1 MKKVFAIVLALC
13 LVLGLT
19 ACTAAPQDTPA
30 QKATVRVYGIK
41 GPTAI
46 GMTDLMEKAANGATK
61 NSYTFEL
68 ASSPDEVA
76 GKLSTGAVDIAAIP
90 TNLAANLYAKT
101 NGSVIMLAA
110 NTQGTLTFLENGNSV
125 QSVADLRGKTVYA
138 SGQGSNPEYIL
149 RYILEKNGID
159 PDKDLTIQYVGTNDE
174 LSALLANGTAK
185 IAMIPQ
191 PAATAAMSKNA
202 DLRIALDI
210 NAAWNAVAPEG
221 SLIMG
226 CVVVRK
232 AFLEENKA
240 AVDAFLTEYKA
251 SIAATADLDT
261 TAALCEK
268 YEIIAKAALAKKAIP
283 HCNIAFLEGAE
294 MQTGVSA
301 YLQVLFDANT
311 KAVGGAMPDDAFYYS
326 R

>member
-1 MKKVFAIVLALC
+1 MKKILAVVLSLC
-13 LVLGLT
+13 LLVGLC
-19 ACTAAPQDTPA
+19 ACAGTPVDQPA

-46 GMTDLMEKAANGATK
+46 GMTDLMEKSANGTAQ
-61 NSYTFEL
+61 NNYTFEL
-68 ASSPDEVA
+68 ATSPDEVA

-101 NGSVIMLAA
+101 NGSVVMLAA
-110 NTQGTLTFLENGNSV
+110 NTQGTLTFLENGNTIAT
-125 QSVADLRGKTVYA
+125 VADLRGKTIYA

-149 RYILEKNGID
+149 RYILTKNGID
-159 PDKDLTIQYVGTNDE
+159 PDKDVTINFVGTNDE
-174 LSALLANGTAK
+174 LSTLLVNGTAK

-191 PAATAAMSKNA
+191 PAATAAMVKSA
-202 DLRIALDI
+202 DLRVALDI

-240 AVDAFLTEYKA
+240 AVDAFLTEYKT
-251 SIAATADLDT
+251 SIEATADVDA

-268 YEIIAKAALAKKAIP
+268 YEIIAKAAIAKKAIP
-283 HCNIAFLEGAE
+283 YCNIAFLEGAE
-294 MQTGVSA
+294 MQSNVAA
-301 YLQVLFDANT
+301 YLQVLFDANA